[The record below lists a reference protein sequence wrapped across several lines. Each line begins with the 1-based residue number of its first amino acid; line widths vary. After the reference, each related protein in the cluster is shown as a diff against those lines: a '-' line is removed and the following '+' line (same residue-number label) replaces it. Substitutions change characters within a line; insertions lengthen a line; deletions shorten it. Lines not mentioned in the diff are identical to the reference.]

1 MSPGQILGYARVS
14 SADQHADRQLDAI
27 TNFSTREYSRL
38 DMLYVDKAS
47 GKSMQ
52 RPQFMEMDR
61 FARAGDTVVIHSP
74 DRLARSLKDLI
85 AQLDD
90 WRERSIEVRFI
101 TQPAFDQQDATGN
114 LTLQIL
120 GAVSEFERAL
130 ILERQREG
138 IAAAK
143 ARGKYKETRK
153 LTPEQAAEIR
163 AKHINGVKRG
173 RLAQD
178 YSVSG
183 STIYNVVRGRGIYG
197 TSEYGAARGTEVV

>member
-1 MSPGQILGYARVS
+1 MSQGQILGYARVS
-14 SADQHADRQLDAI
+14 CADQHADRQLDAI
-27 TNFSTREYSRL
+27 TDFSTREYSRL
-38 DMLYVDKAS
+38 DKLYVDKAS
-47 GKSMQ
+47 GRSMK
-52 RPQFMEMDR
+52 RPQFTEMDR
-61 FARAGDTVVIHSP
+61 FARAGDTVIIHSP

-85 AQLDD
+85 AQLDN
-90 WRERSIEVRFI
+90 WRERDIEVRFI
-101 TQPAFDQQDATGN
+101 TQPAFDQKDAAGN

-153 LTPEQAAEIR
+153 FTPEQAAEIR
-163 AKHINGVKRG
+163 AKHTHGVKRG

-197 TSEYGAARGTEVV
+197 TPEYRVGIGAEAV